1 MVENT
6 DAWTESIHFENLSH
20 LFGSFNIVIPEDQM
34 SFTGNLLDKSK
45 LDEFVSEIRLLARRI
60 VLCKHIKD
68 EDKTLGT
75 VYVYEVAVKHKEN
88 QMVIEEMVN
97 NYKYSD
103 TTYHFINI
111 FLMFA
116 VFLLS
121 IVKENQCIVLLQI
134 T

>member
-45 LDEFVSEIRLLARRI
+45 LDEFASEIRLLARRI

-111 FLMFA
+111 F
-116 VFLLS
+116 
-121 IVKENQCIVLLQI
+121 
-134 T
+134 